1 MSHTGAGENMCTGTG
16 ASRLLLCCS
25 KSSELDQLLHELDQ
39 LLHQVRT
46 GYFAMHLSS
55 RHTIVQARLCARVNG
70 ASRHGKTGVSPRGH
84 SGSLVASTGCMREQ
98 HAETRIDLKDTLSTD
113 VIDAIPAPA
122 LSSTMGSSDSV
133 SALNRR
139 KDE

>member
-84 SGSLVASTGCMREQ
+84 SGSWLRPRAACASS
-98 HAETRIDLKDTLSTD
+98 TRKPGLISRIRLSTD